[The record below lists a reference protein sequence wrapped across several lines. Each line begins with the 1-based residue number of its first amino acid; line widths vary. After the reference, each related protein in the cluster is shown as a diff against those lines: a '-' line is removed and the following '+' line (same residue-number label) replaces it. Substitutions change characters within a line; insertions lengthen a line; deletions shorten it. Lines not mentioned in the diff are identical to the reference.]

1 MRPGLISLLYPTER
15 QVDFL
20 RACLWS
26 GAEAQAAWLR
36 WRYAGGDTRG
46 ALTTAESGSKALLA
60 LLHEAVRR
68 NSLAIDASAR
78 SLLAVAALAEERRA
92 RTYEEVC
99 ARAFAALSNA
109 SIPFLVLKG
118 VALAD
123 TVYPVASLRHS
134 HDIDVLVHP
143 HDTDRSAAT
152 VCSAGFTAAPSGNAG
167 LRFLDACE
175 LPLELHVG
183 VCRPPHSTVPLA
195 EIWGRSI
202 RARIGAG
209 QVPTLGAA
217 DHLVHVLCQA
227 SFSGSR
233 DTLTWV
239 CDAWYLISRT
249 AELDWDVLLHT
260 ATQGAAALP
269 LAGLLEFLAVHLRA
283 PVPGFVIDGLSDA
296 ARAAGLAAYEA
307 MLDGIRAGRRG
318 RLRSMFRHART
329 NRERAAVL
337 RWTLREAVRNHR

>member
-1 MRPGLISLLYPTER
+1 VSAGVISLLYPTER
-15 QVDFL
+15 QTDFL

-26 GAEAQAAWLR
+26 GAEAQAAWQR
-36 WRYAGGDTRG
+36 WQETVGDIRR
-46 ALTTAESGSKALLA
+46 ALTTPDSGSKALLA
-60 LLHEAVRR
+60 LLHDAVRR
-68 NSLAIDASAR
+68 NDLAVDASTR
-78 SLLAVAALAEERRA
+78 SLLMVARLADERRT

-99 ARAFAALSNA
+99 GRAFSALSSA

-118 VALAD
+118 IALGD
-123 TVYPVASLRHS
+123 TVYPEAALRHS

-143 HDTDRSAAT
+143 HDTDRSAAA
-152 VCSAGFTAAPSGNAG
+152 VGNAGFIAAPSHNGP
-167 LRFLDACE
+167 LRFIDACE

-183 VCRPPHSTVPLA
+183 VCRLRHSTVPLA

-209 QVPTLGAA
+209 QVPTLGRA

-227 SFSGSR
+227 SCSGSR

-249 AELDWDVLLHT
+249 AELDWDVILHT
-260 ATQGAAALP
+260 ATPGAAALL

-283 PVPGFVIDGLSDA
+283 PVPGFVLDGLSAA
-296 ARAAGLAAYEA
+296 ARSADRAAYEA
-307 MLDGIRAGRRG
+307 ILGGIRAGRRG

-337 RWTLREAVRNHR
+337 RWTLREVIRNHR